1 MVATLRSTDETDVPV
16 SKVFCFL
23 IKPVSGVLYA
33 PNNTTVFQSCFLA
46 SFGHVSGKPLSLH
59 VYDLGF
65 NPGY

>member
-1 MVATLRSTDETDVPV
+1 MVATLRFTDETDVPV

-46 SFGHVSGKPLSLH
+46 SFGRFWKTSFH